1 MNWNKI
7 VYDVLRTSPSVT
19 ALVPASS
26 IMSAGG
32 LKGVPRERPFIVLG
46 FGEETPAGV
55 SRSVVEGNLEVRV
68 HDDPGDYQRI
78 GLILSAVRQALVNYM
93 ESGLIAFLWQSDGG
107 ELPDDGLNTIT
118 RIGSFRMLGRVS
130 EEV

>member
-1 MNWNKI
+1 M
-7 VYDVLRTSPSVT
+7 VYGILTSSPSVT
-19 ALVPASS
+19 ALVPVSS

-32 LKGVPRERPFIVLG
+32 LKGIPRYRPFIVLG

-78 GLILSAVRQALVNYM
+78 GLILSAVKKALVDYM
-93 ESGLIAFLWQSDGG
+93 EPGLIAFLWQSDGG
-107 ELPDDGLNTIT
+107 WTSG
-118 RIGSFRMLGRVS
+118 
-130 EEV
+130 